1 MCGFAMYDLPNVDV
15 VGYDVVSNR
24 PKVAAYRAP
33 GAPITSFAVE
43 SLMDELAIKLGI
55 DPLTLREKK
64 TSKHQDIAKQVSRA
78 GSVNLRQVKSGA
90 GLGELGI
97 ERPPVD
103 APPAP
108 QVVEHHGH
116 GGHH

>member
-43 SLMDELAIKLGI
+43 SCSTI
-55 DPLTLREKK
+55 
-64 TSKHQDIAKQVSRA
+64 SRTN
-78 GSVNLRQVKSGA
+78 STWIR
-90 GLGELGI
+90 
-97 ERPPVD
+97 
-103 APPAP
+103 
-108 QVVEHHGH
+108 
-116 GGHH
+116 